1 MSRNFEHVLKVAY
14 PNSCHLAFLQHKTL
28 FVPNSTPFFAFRSP
42 RKTLHFLVALL
53 LRKYAFPLRPLRN
66 QNTSS
71 SFPTFIQNR
80 DAARG
85 ETILPNFQDA
95 TKYKSDQNKRKYKTE
110 WQKNLHTV
118 NQTVLRTESSMKI
131 VNTLRR
137 RLKTPMQTNADVQDH
152 ASPSASSV
160 CLTHSFIGE
169 KVCLRVNN
177 S

>member
-1 MSRNFEHVLKVAY
+1 MLNWDT
-14 PNSCHLAFLQHKTL
+14 N
-28 FVPNSTPFFAFRSP
+28 
-42 RKTLHFLVALL
+42 HFLVALL

-110 WQKNLHTV
+110 WQKKL
-118 NQTVLRTESSMKI
+118 
-131 VNTLRR
+131 
-137 RLKTPMQTNADVQDH
+137 A
-152 ASPSASSV
+152 
-160 CLTHSFIGE
+160 HSKAYGI
-169 KVCLRVNN
+169 KN
-177 S
+177 